1 MRIVSSLDEL
11 LELPDDERV
20 NGFRARTPVKLE
32 LGNLSSPALVRAQEA
47 LNRLQ
52 ARRGSLAGAVCMFLT
67 LIYGV
72 TQVFRLTEKLMSW
85 EAALGLGIVLVVAF
99 GMGVIAKYVAL
110 MVTRWQF
117 ARWCRAQHRRLS
129 ASTRDTA
136 TT

>member
-1 MRIVSSLDEL
+1 
-11 LELPDDERV
+11 V

-32 LGNLSSPALVRAQEA
+32 LAHLGSPTLSAAQET

-72 TQVFRLTEKLMSW
+72 TQVFRLTQRLMSW
-85 EAALGLGIVLVVAF
+85 EAVIGLGIVLVVAF
-99 GMGVIAKYVAL
+99 AMGVIAKYVAL

-117 ARWCRAQHRRLS
+117 ARWCREQHRVLS
-129 ASTRDTA
+129 ARAPRGAAS
-136 TT
+136 